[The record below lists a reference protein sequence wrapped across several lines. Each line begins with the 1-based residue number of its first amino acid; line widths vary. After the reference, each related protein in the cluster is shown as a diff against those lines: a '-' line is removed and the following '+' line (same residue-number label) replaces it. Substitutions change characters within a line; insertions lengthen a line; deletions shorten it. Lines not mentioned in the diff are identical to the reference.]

1 MPLLSIIFYENK
13 LKKGDYHEI
22 YKTNILGEVVI
33 NYKPSDVVVAKEGY

>member
-1 MPLLSIIFYENK
+1 MISESHYPSSKHTIK
-13 LKKGDYHEI
+13 I